1 MKPPTELDTAL
12 VPSAPKSPVLA
23 GDRGLHFNDMESM
36 WRFCVA
42 VSNSKAFKDVDTPE
56 NALVRIQAGLEL
68 GLSPIWSLCNVMFFN
83 GRPAVWGDALM
94 GLVQGHKDCE
104 DVSETIEGSGDQ
116 LEATCTVQRKARLPV
131 KRTFSVADAKKAGL
145 WDKQGPWKT
154 YPKRMLQMRA
164 RSWACRD
171 SFADALRGIG
181 VVEEL
186 RDVPA
191 IQAREI
197 ERPKLVLPEEEDQTP
212 PPELPAVAQCD
223 LFHEEPA
230 CDDPKCWVN
239 ARKEEPE
246 PPEPETMP
254 PSKTRREYVLKN
266 D

>member
-1 MKPPTELDTAL
+1 MSESNEPESTSL
-12 VPSAPKSPVLA
+12 VPATHKAPVMT
-23 GDRGLHFNDMESM
+23 GERGLQFQDMESL

-42 VSNSKAFKDVDTPE
+42 VSNSRAFKDVDTPE

-104 DVSETIEGSGDQ
+104 DVIEPPVEGSGDQ
-116 LEATCTVQRKARLPV
+116 MEATCTVKRKNRLPV

-145 WDKQGPWKT
+145 WDKAGPWKT

-181 VVEEL
+181 VIEEL

-191 IQAREI
+191 VQAREI
-197 ERPKLVLPEEEDQTP
+197 EKPKLILPEDENQAAEVE
-212 PPELPAVAQCD
+212 PEVPGFVKCD
-223 LFHEEPA
+223 YFHEGDPCGDPNCWMLKEKAEPR
-230 CDDPKCWVN
+230 PVK
-239 ARKEEPE
+239 PE
-246 PPEPETMP
+246 
-254 PSKTRREYVLKN
+254 KIVKEYVLHE
-266 D
+266 